1 MKRLSYKESGVD
13 IEKSKKFIKR
23 IKPLSEISFQKGVV
37 EGIGGFASLFKVPK
51 RYKEPI
57 IVAGTDG
64 VGTKLLLAQKLSSYK
79 SIGIDLVAM
88 CVNDIICQGAKPL
101 FFLDYLAVG
110 ELKGKRE
117 EDIIRGIIQ
126 GCQKADCALLG
137 GETAQM
143 RDLYGKDGF
152 DLAGTAVGIVEK
164 RKVIDGSRIKEGDI
178 ILGLASSGLHSN
190 GFSLVRK
197 VLKKRNLRKYEPLL
211 GKRLGDELLQ
221 PTRIYVRPIHS
232 LIKKVPIKGIA
243 NITGGGLIEN
253 IGRILPEGKRAI
265 IKKGTWPTP
274 SIFKFIQ
281 KEGKISEKEM
291 ELTFNL
297 GIGMVI
303 ILSPEDI
310 ERAKKSLLQKR
321 VSSFVIGEIE
331 KNATGEKVSY
341 SSFPN

>member
-13 IEKSKKFIKR
+13 IEKSKKFIER

-152 DLAGTAVGIVEK
+152 DLAGTAVGIVEN
-164 RKVIDGSRIKEGDI
+164 RKVIDGSRIKEGDT

-197 VLKKRNLRKYEPLL
+197 ALKKRNLRKYEPLL

-232 LIKKVPIKGIA
+232 LIKKVSIKGIA

-265 IKKGTWPTP
+265 IKKGSWHIPP
-274 SIFKFIQ
+274 IFRFIQ
-281 KEGKISEKEM
+281 KEGNISGREM

-297 GIGMVI
+297 GIGMAIV
-303 ILSPEDI
+303 LSPEDV

-331 KNATGEKVSY
+331 KSDTGEKVFLTS
-341 SSFPN
+341 